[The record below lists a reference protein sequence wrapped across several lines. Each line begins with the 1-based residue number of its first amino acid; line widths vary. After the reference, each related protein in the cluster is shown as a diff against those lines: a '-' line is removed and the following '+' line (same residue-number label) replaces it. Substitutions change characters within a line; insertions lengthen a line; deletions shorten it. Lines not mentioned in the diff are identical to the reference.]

1 MIVKVIAYNTFRE
14 TIRDKILYNVL
25 LFALGFAI
33 LSGIVS
39 QWSMSQEEKLMQ
51 DFGLTIISVF
61 GILIAVFIG
70 IGLLYKELDKRTIY
84 TILSKPISRGQFL
97 WGKYFGLILT
107 LAINFALMAV
117 GLLFVLWL
125 FTGILK
131 VKLLLAVG
139 MIFFQMSIL
148 VAVSLFFAVYASPV
162 VSAVL
167 TLFVFVAG
175 NFSADITALNPGID
189 NPVFIN
195 ILNVLFYIMPN
206 FSLLNINS
214 QIVHGLPLYYMEI
227 IWGIVYSMA
236 YSTILL
242 FFATM
247 VFNRKNLK

>member
-1 MIVKVIAYNTFRE
+1 MIVKVIAYNTFKE

-39 QWSMSQEEKLMQ
+39 QWSLNQEEKVMQ

-84 TILSKPISRGQFL
+84 TVLSKPISRAQFL
-97 WGKYFGLILT
+97 WGKYFGLIMT
-107 LAINFALMAV
+107 LAINFSLMAL
-117 GLLFVLWL
+117 GLLTVLWL
-125 FTGILK
+125 FTGL
-131 VKLLLAVG
+131 VNMKLLIAVG
-139 MIFFQMSIL
+139 MIFVQMSIL

-167 TLFVFVAG
+167 TLFVFLAG
-175 NFSADITALNPGID
+175 NYSADITVLSPGVD
-189 NPVFIN
+189 NPVFIS

-214 QIVHGLPLYYMEI
+214 QIVHGLPLNYIEI
-227 IWGIVYSMA
+227 FWSIIYSVA
-236 YSTILL
+236 YSSVLL
-242 FFATM
+242 IFASM
-247 VFNRKNLK
+247 IFQRKNLK